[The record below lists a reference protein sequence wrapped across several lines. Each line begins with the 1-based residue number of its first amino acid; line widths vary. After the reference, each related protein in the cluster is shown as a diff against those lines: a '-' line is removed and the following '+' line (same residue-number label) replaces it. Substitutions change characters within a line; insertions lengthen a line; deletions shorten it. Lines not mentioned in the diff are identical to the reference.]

1 MARDLL
7 LNLET
12 HDLDLTNLQ
21 TSLTV
26 DEDGQSLQQ
35 RLKINLLINVKEW
48 FFNQSDTF
56 GLPYLRSSS
65 DQFQQFI
72 LSDKTND
79 ISIIDAI
86 FKEHILKVEGVSQ
99 LLEYSSNFDKATRTY
114 NFNFTVSDI
123 NGSLVNLS
131 LVA

>member
-7 LNLET
+7 LDLET
-12 HDLDLTNLQ
+12 HDLDITNLQ

-35 RLKINLLINVKEW
+35 RLKINLLTNVKEW
-48 FFNQSDTF
+48 FFNQSDDF

-99 LLEYSSNFDKATRTY
+99 LIEYSSFFDRATRVY

-123 NGSLVNLS
+123 NGTLVNLS